1 MIATRVFVVA
11 SSPMN
16 RAGLRSMLASVEGA
30 EVRVVGE
37 TTSPTG
43 PGPVFSEA
51 DVVLV
56 ADEDLLEDT
65 ALADDGTQ
73 ALVLLSDD
81 DQAVSKLRALP
92 LRGWGVVPPD
102 APPEEL
108 AAAVAAAAQGLIV
121 VPKPLTG
128 RLLQEPAAV
137 VEELAEPLT
146 AREREVL
153 ELLSQGY
160 SNRLIAGELHIS
172 EHTVKF
178 HISSLYAKLAVNNRA
193 EAVSQG
199 ARRGLISLYLSAV
212 SYQPSG
218 EPVTQP
224 RFDSVA
230 WSEAVH
236 QAVRFQHLLRGCDQ
250 ES

>member
-16 RAGLRSMLASVEGA
+16 RAGLRSILASAEGTD
-30 EVRVVGE
+30 VRVVGE
-37 TTSPTG
+37 AASPTG

-56 ADEDLLEDT
+56 ADEDLLEET

-81 DQAVSKLRALP
+81 EQAVSKLRALP

-128 RLLQEPAAV
+128 RLLREPAAV
-137 VEELAEPLT
+137 EELSEPLT

-199 ARRGLISLYLSAV
+199 ARRGLISL
-212 SYQPSG
+212 
-218 EPVTQP
+218 
-224 RFDSVA
+224 
-230 WSEAVH
+230 
-236 QAVRFQHLLRGCDQ
+236 
-250 ES
+250 